1 VVAPGAYS
9 RKKATTMANY
19 TAADIKALREA
30 TGAGMMDVKRALD
43 EADGDH
49 GKATEILRVKGLKG
63 ITKREGRSATDG
75 LVAAQAGD
83 GVGTMVEINCETDFV
98 AKSEKFIALA
108 DRVLAQAV
116 SVGASSVDELLT
128 SNLDGKTVKELLDE
142 ANASIGEKIEVRR
155 VAHLEAAHVVSYLH
169 KTSRDLPPQIGVLVA
184 TNGGDEVTA
193 RDVAMHCAAFSP
205 SVLSRDEIDADTVAN
220 ERRLAEATAKEEGK
234 PEAAMP
240 KIIEGRVN
248 GFFKENVLLEQP
260 FAKDPK
266 KTVAKVL
273 EESGATAKA
282 FVRFR
287 VGS

>member
-1 VVAPGAYS
+1 
-9 RKKATTMANY
+9 MANY
-19 TAADIKALREA
+19 TAADIKALRES

-43 EADGDH
+43 EADGDS

-63 ITKREGRSATDG
+63 VTKREGRSATNG

-83 GVGTMVEINCETDFV
+83 GVGTLVEINCETDFV
-98 AKSEKFIALA
+98 AKGEKFIALA
-108 DRVLAQAV
+108 KRVLAQAV
-116 SVGASSVDELLT
+116 SVGASSADELLA
-128 SNLDGKTVKELLDE
+128 SDMGGATVRETLDE
-142 ANASIGEKIEVRR
+142 ANATIGEKIEVRR
-155 VAHLEAAHVVSYLH
+155 VARLESSHVVSYLH
-169 KTSRDLPPQIGVLVA
+169 KTSPDLPAQIGVLVA
-184 TNGGDEVTA
+184 TDGGDEVTA
-193 RDVAMHCAAFSP
+193 RDIAMHVAAFSP

-234 PEAAMP
+234 PAAAMP

-273 EESGATAKA
+273 HESGATAKA